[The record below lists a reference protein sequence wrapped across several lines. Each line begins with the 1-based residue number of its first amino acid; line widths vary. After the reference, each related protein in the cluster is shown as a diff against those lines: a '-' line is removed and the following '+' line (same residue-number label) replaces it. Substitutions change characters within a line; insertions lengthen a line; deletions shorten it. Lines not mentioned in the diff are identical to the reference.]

1 MVQKVVSS
9 ILTNHPKE
17 KNMGYNPYRWYTKG
31 KKKRLPQS
39 AHLFDK
45 IKNGDFNYSHYY
57 TEAEEARSEY
67 SSLFQSVMKNYKGD
81 DYWGYYNEAR
91 NKARMKNVR
100 ALKLDEE
107 GFKDEQKILKELK
120 DSLYEEFGFCLW
132 DKMMKAKQMDL
143 EELYDYYCKE
153 EMRRKGLDV

>member
-1 MVQKVVSS
+1 
-9 ILTNHPKE
+9 
-17 KNMGYNPYRWYTKG
+17 MGYNPFRWYTKG

-45 IKNGDFNYSHYY
+45 IQNGDFDYSHYY
-57 TEAEEARSEY
+57 SEAEDARKEY
-67 SSLFQSVMKNYKGD
+67 SSLFQKTMDETGD
-81 DYWGYYNEAR
+81 YAMAR
-91 NKARMKNVR
+91 TAAKMKNVR

-132 DKMMKAKQMDL
+132 DKMMKSKQMDL
-143 EELYDYYCKE
+143 EQLYDFYCQEK
-153 EMRRKGLDV
+153 MRRKGLDI

>member
-1 MVQKVVSS
+1 
-9 ILTNHPKE
+9 
-17 KNMGYNPYRWYTKG
+17 MGYNPFRWYTKG

-45 IKNGDFNYSHYY
+45 IQNGDFDYSHYY
-57 TEAEEARSEY
+57 SEAEEARKEY
-67 SSLFQSVMKNYKGD
+67 SSLFQKTMDETGD
-81 DYWGYYNEAR
+81 YAMAR
-91 NKARMKNVR
+91 TAAKMKNVR

-132 DKMMKAKQMDL
+132 DKMLKSKQMDL
-143 EELYDYYCKE
+143 EQLYDFYCQEK
-153 EMRRKGLDV
+153 MRRKGLDI